1 MLVDALDQHHLQL
14 LLRLVLGALLLLAGV
29 TKLADRSA
37 FRAAVS
43 EYQLLPSRL
52 EGPFATALPLLET
65 TLGALLL
72 LGLGTAFAAAL
83 AAPLFLTFGI
93 AIGLNMV
100 RGRVFDCHCFGAL
113 QSEGIGWPAFVRS
126 LALGAAAIVVAVGAS
141 GFGALETALG
151 GSSAGLPPT
160 VEIIPVM
167 FMAALILDVLILL
180 PQTVAFRSIL
190 AGVRTRGQTH
200 GSHHNERAAA

>member
-1 MLVDALDQHHLQL
+1 MFLDALDQHHLQL

-29 TKLADRSA
+29 TKLAGRAA
-37 FRAAVS
+37 FREAVA

-52 EGPFATALPLLET
+52 EGPFATALPVLET

-83 AAPLFLTFGI
+83 AAPLFLSFGL
-93 AIGLNMV
+93 AIGVNLL
-100 RGRVFDCHCFGAL
+100 RGREFDCHCFGAL

-126 LALGAAAIVVAVGAS
+126 LALGGAALVVAVGAS

-151 GSSAGLPPT
+151 GSTAGLPP
-160 VEIIPVM
+160 VGEVIPVV
-167 FMAALILDVLILL
+167 FMAALILNVLILL
-180 PQTVAFRSIL
+180 PQTVTFRSIL
-190 AGVRTRGQTH
+190 AGVRTRGRMH
-200 GSHHNERAAA
+200 GRHHNEGAAA